1 MHSFLKN
8 ILNNKLA
15 TQSIMLLV
23 STFLSMLFLI
33 GTNFY
38 LTKILDLEQYGN
50 YAFIINMFIFS
61 QIVFNFGFFYS
72 ICRLI
77 SLEKDDVSIRSYYFA
92 GILIW
97 ALLSVAM
104 CVSLSLYSIGLHTN
118 NISKPIQEAG
128 HIKNIF
134 WIFSCRY
141 CH

>member
-50 YAFIINMFIFS
+50 YAFIINM
-61 QIVFNFGFFYS
+61 G
-72 ICRLI
+72 
-77 SLEKDDVSIRSYYFA
+77 
-92 GILIW
+92 
-97 ALLSVAM
+97 SV
-104 CVSLSLYSIGLHTN
+104 
-118 NISKPIQEAG
+118 K
-128 HIKNIF
+128 
-134 WIFSCRY
+134 
-141 CH
+141 